1 MGKAIL
7 ATCSTTTSK
16 NELTVRYYNY
26 KKPEDDLRFEYM
38 HKPTEDSLSKLV
50 KQHYFKLLVVLG
62 IIVAYDFYWYMK
74 R

>member
-1 MGKAIL
+1 
-7 ATCSTTTSK
+7 
-16 NELTVRYYNY
+16 
-26 KKPEDDLRFEYM
+26 M